1 MWTNYKIM
9 TYNSMDLCGAAA
21 TFLTSSKHPAPKGNL
36 PVNSCWLRLPYNH
49 FYVSRVLLKM
59 KIFVRVYRGVARKNI
74 FKMLSQEWR
83 QTDLCKKL
91 KWYCFVDSDL
101 DTMVWSTKGWISQW
115 CQNYIQLRDWVTKML
130 NWAFESTECWI
141 RNLSQ
146 QNVALSIWVTKMCD
160 LARN

>member
-101 DTMVWSTKGWISQW
+101 DTKVWSTVESVNCVKI
-115 CQNYIQLRDWVTKML
+115 TL
-130 NWAFESTECWI
+130 NWEIESPKWWI
-141 RNLSQ
+141 GLLSQ
-146 QNVALSIWVTKMCD
+146 QNVESGI
-160 LARN
+160 